1 MSARPKATAAA
12 FETMDASRLAGQL
25 FVVDFSGSQPC
36 DDVARLIK
44 DGGVGGVILFDKN
57 IVDAPQIARLTNDL
71 QHLAD
76 RDRVPPL
83 LVLVDQEGG
92 PVVRVRGT
100 HFPSAMAFGAAGDE
114 SLVAAAAAVTAREL
128 RAVGTHVNCAPA
140 CDVNN
145 NPENP
150 VIGVRSFGEDPARVA
165 RLARQAVI
173 AMQAAGVLATAKHFP
188 GHGDTS
194 VDSHLALPTVA
205 HSRSRLDAVELLPFR
220 EAIGA
225 GVAAVMT
232 AHVVY
237 PALDP
242 ELPATLS
249 PTIIGFL
256 RQTLGFDGLVVTDS
270 MRMRALADR
279 YTPGEAAVAAVQ
291 AGVDVVLACGP
302 AEAQREALEA
312 VRAAVRDGRIA
323 ETRIREAAQRVLAA
337 KRRLGLFE
345 HSGVSEAEAAR
356 IVGCAEHVAVAKRV
370 AAAAATIVRDTNGT
384 IPLPSGPVQVA
395 TDLVPIATAE
405 RLTEALRAAGRT
417 AETVT
422 LNRHPAPEQPAGS
435 RGAVVV
441 PFAAPAP
448 EDLPLVARLRDVTRA
463 ALSRGRAVAVSLDV
477 PYPLAGVA
485 EGCDSLAVFSA
496 DPFSIAA
503 AAGVL
508 AGTIRARGT
517 LPVTI
522 PAARP
527 WL

>member
-12 FETMDASRLAGQL
+12 FEPMDASRLAGQL
-25 FVVDFSGSQPC
+25 FVVDFSGPQPC
-36 DDVARLIK
+36 DDVARLIT
-44 DGGVGGVILFDKN
+44 DDGVGGVILFDKN
-57 IVDAPQIARLTNDL
+57 IVDAPRIARLTNDL
-71 QHLAD
+71 QRLAE

-114 SLVAAAAAVTAREL
+114 SLVAAAAAATAREL
-128 RAVGTHVNCAPA
+128 RAVGIHMNCAPV

-165 RLARQAVI
+165 RLGRHAVI
-173 AMQAAGVLATAKHFP
+173 GMQAAGVLATAKHFP

-205 HSRSRLDAVELLPFR
+205 HSRSHLDAVELLPFR

-242 ELPATLS
+242 DLPATLS
-249 PTIIGFL
+249 PAVLGLL
-256 RQTLGFDGLVVTDS
+256 RRTLGFDGLVVTDS
-270 MRMRALADR
+270 MRMRALSDR

-302 AEAQREALEA
+302 VEAQREALEA
-312 VRAAVRDGRIA
+312 VRAAVRDGRIP
-323 ETRIREAAQRVLAA
+323 ETRIRQAAQRVLGA

-345 HSGVSEAEAAR
+345 HAAVSEAEAVR
-356 IVGCAEHVAVAKRV
+356 IVGCAEHLAVAQRV
-370 AAAAATIVRDTNGT
+370 ADAAATIVRDTNGM
-384 IPLPSGPVQVA
+384 IPLPSGPVHVA
-395 TDLVPIATAE
+395 TDLVPIAVAE
-405 RLTEALRAAGRT
+405 RFAAALRAAGRP
-417 AETVT
+417 AEMVI
-422 LNRHPAPEQPAGS
+422 LNEHPAPRHKAGS
-435 RGAVVV
+435 PAAVVV
-441 PFAAPAP
+441 PFTGAASEGP
-448 EDLPLVARLRDVTRA
+448 PLLARVRDATRA
-463 ALSRGRAVAVSLDV
+463 AVNRGRAVAVALDV

-485 EGCDSLAVFSA
+485 AGCDSLAAYSA
-496 DPFSIAA
+496 DPFSMAA

-508 AGTIRARGT
+508 AGAIRGRGT

-522 PAARP
+522 P
-527 WL
+527 